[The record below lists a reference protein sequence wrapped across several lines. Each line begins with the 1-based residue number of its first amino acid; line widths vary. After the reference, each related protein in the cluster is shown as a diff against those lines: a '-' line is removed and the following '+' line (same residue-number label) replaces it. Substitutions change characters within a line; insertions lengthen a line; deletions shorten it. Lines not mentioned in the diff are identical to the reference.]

1 METKHQKFFEMC
13 LGAPEYQK
21 GSISDIMIAYHSLVL
36 QNSKKCLKKGL
47 FLPFLEN
54 LPILVEY
61 STGVEYS
68 MGSEKIFGGQDFACL
83 QSLFYRM

>member
-1 METKHQKFFEMC
+1 MFGGSRISIGFNIRHYDSISQSCSAKFQKM
-13 LGAPEYQK
+13 PQK
-21 GSISDIMIAYHSLVL
+21 GP
-36 QNSKKCLKKGL
+36 